1 MKTAIVVGAGI
12 SGLSCALELEKNGY
26 QVQILEKENHP
37 GGRVHSDIV
46 DGYILNRG
54 FQVLQTGYPETKR
67 LLDYK
72 KLELCNLDSE
82 VWIMN
87 NNKIKKLYDPIQNPS
102 SILKAAFSNVGT
114 FWDKLHL
121 LQLRQSTTS
130 RSTDTIFQENE
141 ITSLEQI
148 KNYGFSDSI
157 INEFFKPLFGGAFLD
172 SKLDTTSRMFKF
184 VYKIFSIAPIAIPKY
199 GMKSIPEQLE
209 AKLESKISF
218 NTNVIKLNNK
228 NAFLENETLSAD
240 VIILAANHNSARQLI
255 PSIEEISWNST
266 SCYYFIADSPPFS
279 SKVVLL
285 NGNNRG
291 EINNVFV
298 PTNISKSYSPNN
310 KSIISVSTIGLNN
323 SETEIRNELKNWFG
337 NQTEN
342 WKLLHTYHIEQALP
356 RMSVPSISHSQY
368 INGIHMCGDYL
379 TSSSIHGSMYSGRM
393 TAKQI
398 ISN

>member
-72 KLELCNLDSE
+72 KLELCNLDPE

-87 NNKIKKLYDPIQNPS
+87 NNKIKKLYDPIQNS
-102 SILKAAFSNVGT
+102 SNLLKAAFSNVGT
-114 FWDKLHL
+114 FWDKLRL

-130 RSTDTIFQENE
+130 RSTNTIFQENE
-141 ITSLEQI
+141 TTSLEQI
-148 KNYGFSDSI
+148 KNYGFSESI

-172 SKLDTTSRMFKF
+172 NELNTTSRMFNF

-218 NTNVIKLNNK
+218 NTNVVKLDNK
-228 NAFLENETLSAD
+228 NIFLENETLSAD
-240 VIILAANHNSARQLI
+240 AIVLAANHNSARQLI
-255 PSIEEISWNST
+255 PSIEEIHWNST

-285 NGNNRG
+285 NGDNRG

-298 PTNISKSYSPNN
+298 PTNISKAYSPNN

-323 SETEIRNELKNWFG
+323 NEDNIRNELNNWFG
-337 NQTEN
+337 NQTED

-356 RMSVPSISHSQY
+356 RMSVPSVSHSQY
-368 INGIHMCGDYL
+368 VNGIHLCGDYL
-379 TSSSIHGSMYSGRM
+379 TSSSIHGSMHSGRM
-393 TAKQI
+393 TANQI
-398 ISN
+398 ISD